1 MSERSKKVAL
11 DFIGCFGEVAGVPK
25 LWQKNH
31 GDLMNFA
38 ENVRA
43 AIAREDIEIV
53 VLPRIGVAADII
65 VAMYA
70 SSVGAPGRIAAV
82 NALLA
87 LKVFV
92 MLNYAEAAMPNEL
105 SDKRMAPLLD
115 RYRIDRGIAQKPVES
130 GSKRRKTS
138 DSSVTA

>member
-1 MSERSKKVAL
+1 
-11 DFIGCFGEVAGVPK
+11 
-25 LWQKNH
+25 
-31 GDLMNFA
+31 MNFA

-115 RYRIDRGIAQKPVES
+115 RYRIDRGIVQKPVES